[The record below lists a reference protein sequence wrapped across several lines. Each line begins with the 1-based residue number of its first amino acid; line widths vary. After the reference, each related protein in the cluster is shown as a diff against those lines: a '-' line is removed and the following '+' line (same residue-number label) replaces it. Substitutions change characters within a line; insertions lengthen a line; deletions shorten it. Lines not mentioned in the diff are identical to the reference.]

1 MFSCCT
7 SKKILTQIDTTCT
20 VKNSIN
26 TDESFVDVPITPK
39 EIKHDSVILEPVL
52 QDTVTVIQE
61 PIQEPVIQEPV
72 QEPILDTLIQ
82 EPVIKVSLL
91 PSTDEEREIQEA
103 KDALIALEL
112 YEAKNGLNMYV
123 SSDSES
129 N

>member
-1 MFSCCT
+1 MFSCCS

-20 VKNSIN
+20 KS

-39 EIKHDSVILEPVL
+39 EIKTDPVL
-52 QDTVTVIQE
+52 QETVIE
-61 PIQEPVIQEPV
+61 VIDIVIQEPVIQEPV
-72 QEPILDTLIQ
+72 IQEQVIQEQVIQ
-82 EPVIKVSLL
+82 EPATNV
-91 PSTDEEREIQEA
+91 DREIQEA

-112 YEAKNGLNMYV
+112 YEVKNGLNMYV

>member
-1 MFSCCT
+1 MFSCCS
-7 SKKILTQIDTTCT
+7 SKKILTQIDGTCT

-26 TDESFVDVPITPK
+26 TDESFIDVPITPI
-39 EIKHDSVILEPVL
+39 EIK
-52 QDTVTVIQE
+52 QE
-61 PIQEPVIQEPV
+61 PEKIIQEPVIQEP
-72 QEPILDTLIQ
+72 IIQ

-103 KDALIALEL
+103 KDAIIALEL

>member
-39 EIKHDSVILEPVL
+39 EIKQDSVIQEPIL
-52 QDTVTVIQE
+52 QDTVTI
-61 PIQEPVIQEPV
+61 
-72 QEPILDTLIQ
+72 IQ

-103 KDALIALEL
+103 KDALIALES
-112 YEAKNGLNMYV
+112 YEARNGLNMYL

>member
-39 EIKHDSVILEPVL
+39 EIKQDSVIL
-52 QDTVTVIQE
+52 DTVLHNSV
-61 PIQEPVIQEPV
+61 
-72 QEPILDTLIQ
+72 ILDTLIQ

>member
-39 EIKHDSVILEPVL
+39 EIKQDSVILEPVL
-52 QDTVTVIQE
+52 QDTVTI
-61 PIQEPVIQEPV
+61 IQEPVIQEPV

>member
-7 SKKILTQIDTTCT
+7 SKKILTQIDGTCT
-20 VKNSIN
+20 KSIEVN
-26 TDESFVDVPITPK
+26 KSDIDESFVDVPITPK
-39 EIKHDSVILEPVL
+39 EIKQNSVILVSEDSVL
-52 QDTVTVIQE
+52 QE
-61 PIQEPVIQEPV
+61 PIHNSV
-72 QEPILDTLIQ
+72 ILDTLIQ

-103 KDALIALEL
+103 KDALIALES

>member
-7 SKKILTQIDTTCT
+7 SKKILTQIDGTCT
-20 VKNSIN
+20 KSIEVN
-26 TDESFVDVPITPK
+26 KSDIDESFVDVPITPK
-39 EIKHDSVILEPVL
+39 EIKQNSVILVSEDSVL
-52 QDTVTVIQE
+52 
-61 PIQEPVIQEPV
+61 

-103 KDALIALEL
+103 KDALIALES